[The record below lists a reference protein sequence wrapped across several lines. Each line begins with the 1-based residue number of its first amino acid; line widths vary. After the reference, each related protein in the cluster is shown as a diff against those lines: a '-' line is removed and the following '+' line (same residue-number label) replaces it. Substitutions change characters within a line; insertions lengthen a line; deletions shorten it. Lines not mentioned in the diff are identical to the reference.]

1 MLTKKNIVVY
11 DAIGNII
18 EAENTYG
25 KTKYRYDQ
33 GGRMIYQKDVT
44 TDEEVRFEYDAAGNR
59 TRLYS
64 SNRETKYTYGK
75 NNEVKEIFDNKQ
87 RLSIKLSYDKNG
99 REVLRKFGNG
109 TQEESLYDRAGRVTV
124 KRFIIHT
131 HRK

>member
-1 MLTKKNIVVY
+1 MFFAYEKNIVVY

-25 KTKYRYDQ
+25 KTQYRYDQ

-44 TDEEVRFEYDAAGNR
+44 TGEEVRFEYDKAGNR

-75 NNEVKEIFDNKQ
+75 NNEVKEIFGNKQ
-87 RLSIKLSYDKNG
+87 RLSIKLEYNKNG

-109 TQEESLYDRAGRVTV
+109 IEEKTLYDKAA
-124 KRFIIHT
+124 
-131 HRK
+131 